1 MPHPDR
7 IDFVQLPDGRVV
19 VQKLRRD
26 ARTDPARPR
35 DIPFESDVKPQSFDL
50 EDALAWCRE
59 NGYSV
64 RQWAGGAR
72 AWKGEP
78 WVIRTRA
85 QILRKRRQIEAEVRA
100 NGGSKQSLL
109 SLDLA
114 YDG

>member
-7 IDFVQLPDGRVV
+7 IDFTQLPDGRVV

-26 ARTDPARPR
+26 TRTNPARPR
-35 DIPFESDVKPQSFDL
+35 DIPLESEVKPEDFDL
-50 EDALAWCRE
+50 AGALAWCQGHGYTVRE
-59 NGYSV
+59 
-64 RQWAGGAR
+64 WTGGAR

-85 QILRKRRQIEAEVRA
+85 QIARKRQQIEAEVRR
-100 NGGSKQSLL
+100 GGGGGRSLL